1 MFQLNNIQ
9 FNEKGLV
16 PAIVQDVRTKDVL
29 MLAYMNEE
37 SIQQTLD
44 TGFATYYSRS
54 RQKIWVKGETSGN
67 LQTVKSIAYDCDQD
81 SILLQ
86 VEQKGVA
93 CHTGNWS
100 CFSEKLTLNSLT
112 DDKDGKIE
120 SLLNDLYETIVNRK
134 VNPVEGSYTSY
145 LFEKGIDK
153 ILKKVGEETS
163 EVIIGAKN
171 EGTEELIYEISDL
184 VYHVIVLMVEKG
196 VKLEEIKEALQNR
209 REKVRS

>member
-1 MFQLNNIQ
+1 MFQIDNIQ

-16 PAIVQDVRTKDVL
+16 PAIVQDVLTKDVL

-37 SIQQTLD
+37 SIQQTLH
-44 TGFATYYSRS
+44 TGYATYYSRS
-54 RQKIWVKGETSGN
+54 RQKLWVKGETSGN
-67 LQTVKSIAYDCDQD
+67 LQVVKSFSYDCDQD
-81 SILLQ
+81 TILIQ
-86 VEQKGVA
+86 VEQNGGA

-100 CFSEKLTLNSLT
+100 CFHEKMELGTSDEKSNVN
-112 DDKDGKIE
+112 I
-120 SLLNDLYETIVNRK
+120 LNDLYQTIFNRK
-134 VNPVEGSYTSY
+134 LNPVEGSYTTY

-171 EGTEELIYEISDL
+171 DDSNELVYEISDL
-184 VYHVIVLMVEKG
+184 VYHVMVLMVEKG
-196 VKLEEIKEALQNR
+196 LKLEDIKTALENR